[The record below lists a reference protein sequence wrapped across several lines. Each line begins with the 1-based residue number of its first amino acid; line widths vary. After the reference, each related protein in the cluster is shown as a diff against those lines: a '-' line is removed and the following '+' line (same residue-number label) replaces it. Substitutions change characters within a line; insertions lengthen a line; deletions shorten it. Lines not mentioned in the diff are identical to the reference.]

1 MTRTP
6 LELDPDLVL
15 GIDPGTIVVGYGAVR
30 SLDGRARLAG
40 PRAALVEAG
49 VVRAKRSRPLAERL
63 GRIVAELD
71 DLVRDLR
78 PGTVVVERAFTGRNP
93 LTALR
98 LGEGRGLAL
107 AIAARHGCQVVERT
121 PAETKRLVAGTGAA
135 TKELVA
141 GAVAGLLGVPLE
153 GSPLDATDALALA
166 LSELFRPAIDP
177 VARAR
182 AAATARAARASA
194 PDSGG
199 AGVNRSGTG
208 S

>member
-1 MTRTP
+1 MTRPP

-30 SLDGRARLAG
+30 RLDGRARLAG
-40 PRAALVEAG
+40 PRAELVEAG
-49 VVRAKRSRPLAERL
+49 VVRARRSRSLHERL
-63 GRIVAELD
+63 GRILTDLEEIVAE
-71 DLVRDLR
+71 LR

-107 AIAARHGCQVVERT
+107 AVAARHGCEVVERT

-135 TKELVA
+135 SKELVA

-153 GSPLDATDALALA
+153 GTPLDATDALALA
-166 LSELFRPAIDP
+166 LSELFRPAVDP
-177 VARAR
+177 IERAR
-182 AAATARAARASA
+182 ATER
-194 PDSGG
+194 SGG
-199 AGVNRSGTG
+199 RDANRSSANRSGAG